1 MARCRGCNNALPGSP
16 SWEQLEIVRDACFL
30 IRFHGEVTNSTG
42 TSFKRIFKLSPIYYA
57 LVDGAL
63 QGDANI
69 PQSTTTIFNTD
80 LGSQEITSDSNVHT
94 CIWYKEVW

>member
-1 MARCRGCNNALPGSP
+1 M
-16 SWEQLEIVRDACFL
+16 ETVRDASFS
-30 IRFHGEVTNSTG
+30 REGFVSDFMEKEVTNSTG

-57 LVDGAL
+57 LVDCAL